1 MSLIK
6 RLAFYLGGF
15 GIGLVFLFFFVGG
28 SGASCE
34 FSYSPSAR
42 VKKNI
47 KLKEQIITDSSS
59 KMLNEHNQDT
69 AAISYILKNGD
80 VLFSESN
87 TKLDSCKIY
96 VIEGYPSEEIES
108 KELYTLKLTIENCD
122 KIATLQDVEFVKE

>member
-6 RLAFYLGGF
+6 RFAFYLGGF

-47 KLKEQIITDSSS
+47 KLKEQLFSDVSIKTL
-59 KMLNEHNQDT
+59 KENKLDT
-69 AAISYILKNGD
+69 AAVSYILKHGE

-96 VIEGYPSEEIES
+96 VIEGFPSENIASE
-108 KELYTLKLTIENCD
+108 ELFLVKLTIENCD
-122 KIATLQDVEFVKE
+122 KKATLQEVKIIQD